1 MDMALVQAAFIGSVV
16 VFPSHFGAGGAT
28 TLDLEGYLHLW
39 RVVGYYLGVKD
50 SCNLAKLPCLEES
63 RKLFLE
69 VGEELIVPSMLNYSP
84 ESLHMAKVTCGKFFD
99 FHLSLYCHCYG
110 KQYLFAQSF
119 FNSQRIRSHVYFIQ
133 DFCCSSWIRA
143 ENAVAALYLE
153 TEVELLLAEFHLR
166 ISSQNTTHQ
175 TLR

>member
-28 TLDLEGYLHLW
+28 ALDLEGYLHLW

-50 SCNLAKLPCLEES
+50 CCNLAKLSSLEES

-110 KQYLFAQSF
+110 KHYLFAQSLTKNPKPCPF
-119 FNSQRIRSHVYFIQ
+119 HTR
-133 DFCCSSWIRA
+133 
-143 ENAVAALYLE
+143 
-153 TEVELLLAEFHLR
+153 LLLQFMDT
-166 ISSQNTTHQ
+166 S
-175 TLR
+175 